1 MSLCHET
8 IVVIRREAEKWPLQN
23 GLLQKF
29 LKGAALQ
36 LLSQK
41 FICGI
46 EAFAKQNHFGVFF
59 EEKSWSGSAQSIH
72 FSLRRLILLQ
82 RIYQES

>member
-1 MSLCHET
+1 M
-8 IVVIRREAEKWPLQN
+8 VIRREAEKWPLQN

-46 EAFAKQNHFGVFF
+46 EAFAKQNHFGVCFL
-59 EEKSWSGSAQSIH
+59 KR
-72 FSLRRLILLQ
+72 SLGPDLHSLFIFH
-82 RIYQES
+82 